1 LPPDLIFTKPACR
14 RGWPVSAR
22 LQMIQQTNSKEL
34 QIGELRVICRELT
47 VMQVRKWL
55 EDAGKTQSLDIVSSA
70 LFPECTLDDLMRMTD
85 LTADV
90 VDLLR
95 PSQVETVIAVCK
107 ELNPHFFALLG
118 RLTGALQSKA

>member
-1 LPPDLIFTKPACR
+1 
-14 RGWPVSAR
+14 
-22 LQMIQQTNSKEL
+22 MIQQTNSKEL

-85 LTADV
+85 LNADA
-90 VDLLR
+90 VDQLR
-95 PSQVETVIAVCK
+95 PSQVETVIGLCK

>member
-1 LPPDLIFTKPACR
+1 
-14 RGWPVSAR
+14 
-22 LQMIQQTNSKEL
+22 MIQQTNSKEL
-34 QIGELRVICRELT
+34 QIGDLRVICRELT

-70 LFPECTLDDLMRMTD
+70 LFAECTLDDLMRMTD
-85 LTADV
+85 LTADA
-90 VDLLR
+90 VDQLR
-95 PSQVETVIAVCK
+95 PSQVETVIGLCK